1 MEDAR
6 EDPTTF
12 TAQSLPSDPRL
23 LATVTN
29 AYLGTRVY
37 RETLHVSG
45 VYNGAG
51 GGAHRA
57 ILPNPLNV
65 KMEAPAGTGEQAAE
79 TFALDTNTGSCTGW
93 PLPAS
98 ACFSGLSLLP
108 PTVGGLLGPV
118 QPWLQD
124 RAVRLEDVS
133 TLLWGEATRDL
144 RDTLPLREAQELR
157 GPGPRHWE
165 ATAWRP
171 AWGRCLPP

>member
-108 PTVGGLLGPV
+108 PLWVASWVLCSHGF
-118 QPWLQD
+118 QD

-144 RDTLPLREAQELR
+144 RDTTAPQ
-157 GPGPRHWE
+157 GGPRATWPE
-165 ATAWRP
+165 ALGGHSLAACLGP
-171 AWGRCLPP
+171 CLPP

>member
-79 TFALDTNTGSCTGW
+79 AFALDTNTGSCTGW

-108 PTVGGLLGPV
+108 PSGWPPGSCAAMASKTEQRGWRMCP
-118 QPWLQD
+118 PYC
-124 RAVRLEDVS
+124 
-133 TLLWGEATRDL
+133 GEK
-144 RDTLPLREAQELR
+144 
-157 GPGPRHWE
+157 
-165 ATAWRP
+165 
-171 AWGRCLPP
+171 PPET